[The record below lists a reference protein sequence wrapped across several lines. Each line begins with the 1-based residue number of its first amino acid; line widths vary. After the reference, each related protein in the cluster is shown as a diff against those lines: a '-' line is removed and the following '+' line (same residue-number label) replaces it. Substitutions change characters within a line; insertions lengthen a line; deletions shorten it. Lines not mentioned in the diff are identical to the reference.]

1 MLDAAALAAY
11 IASQA
16 GLTPGDDAG
25 PKQQDIT
32 VNTAVDD
39 TDYTWTVTFGSAPDD
54 VTITYTINS
63 GPGATVASIGAQI
76 RAAID
81 NDTDNDGPGGIDEF
95 IEEGA
100 GVGAVAEV
108 VGKIVGDLFVVA
120 SSDPN
125 LTIGAATYASTVG
138 DEIEDSVLPFV
149 GDTLS
154 PATLTGDEDDY
165 NPTGLDQATVL
176 RIDGGASNRTI
187 TGIVS
192 NHRTLIVINAGAT
205 NTLIFTHEDVASSAA
220 NRFNFVGGA
229 SRVLVVFEAVVFVY
243 DSVDSRWKTAS

>member
-81 NDTDNDGPGGIDEF
+81 NDTDNDGPGGVDEF

-100 GVGAVAEV
+100 GAGAVAEV
-108 VGKIVGDLFVVA
+108 VGKIAGDLFVVA

-138 DEIEDSVLPFV
+138 DEIEASAGPFV
-149 GDTLS
+149 GDALDL
-154 PATLTGDEDDY
+154 ALTADQDDY
-165 NPTGLDQATVL
+165 DPTGLDQATLLVL
-176 RIDGGASNRTI
+176 TPDSSPRII

-192 NHRTLIVINAGAT
+192 YHRTLILINDSTT
-205 NTLIFTHEDVASSAA
+205 NNIQLNHEDAASAAA
-220 NRFNFVGGA
+220 NRFNLVGAANYIIGPRIAITLVYNSA
-229 SRVLVVFEAVVFVY
+229 S
-243 DSVDSRWKTAS
+243 SRWHTIP